1 MIGLLRKAYDGGA
14 NGLRTITCV
23 MLFGVFLG
31 GANSH
36 VKASDSKTL
45 IAHQKT
51 TKNATTLSTSTQS
64 NKAQLDVSILV
75 GANPENLATKD
86 NNCRLNPTASEYI
99 SKTFLLLNVG
109 TEKFFNI
116 GGAYGRHAS
125 LSNTGMYLWIW
136 NNSKTEG
143 IYDIRTRLNYVIG
156 STTVPENK
164 DNADSYVQYIDNDT
178 RMKGIYPD
186 CQPLSDANPEFGWKF
201 EKAVGYSETNK
212 IYKISTYEDK
222 DGNRRYLTATPED
235 TDGNLCKAEALNYND
250 YQIWKLVTVQEYY
263 NLFKNSP
270 SDLNSPIDIT
280 FLMQNP
286 EFGYNKS
293 NGSFWLPT
301 GNEAHYLRLGV
312 EDYYKK
318 TTEPYYKRLIN
329 NKEER
334 IDEHNEY
341 LYQNGKYFCADIK
354 KQRNTGI
361 NQWVTVDKAGWYI
374 VRCNGFSNTNGLAK
388 LFVNDFIYSF
398 KDMLTNMGLD
408 LEGIN
413 SKNISENLLNPLE
426 ANGPDDLLKAGKEFY
441 KDRYVNQVAIYISQE
456 AIDLMKYIG
465 DKEQLCIGIKIE
477 DDGSSADGEWTAF
490 DNFRLLYAG
499 ESSNAPD
506 LVLDEDNPDLKYLT
520 ETIDEYKNCV
530 LHLNRS
536 FELNKW
542 NTLILPVNLT
552 YGQMRYTF
560 GDDVKLAKLYTL
572 TPNSVRF
579 KTVEC
584 NSDDDVMLAAY
595 TPYIIKPTKAAG
607 ENPAY
612 TTPRLKKEA
621 NKNWI
626 YDENKGITYPEE
638 GVERYIGGK
647 VSIEANHY
655 DIPNVTLDRTL
666 LKTKLDNHWVSTT
679 TTSTT
684 SPDADKNKMVCKG
697 TMAKTFYI
705 NKDGKGS
712 FYEDEGEKRDD
723 LHGDYFMN
731 KGTMYKVPAKK
742 QYGLKAFRCWFE
754 LTNTTDAGTNSPSP
768 AKDVKLFINGIEDET
783 TGIGDIIT
791 DPAFSHAAYQYDG
804 VYNLQGQLVR
814 QGTSL
819 EGLPQGIYLVKG
831 KKVKK

>member
-1 MIGLLRKAYDGGA
+1 MIDLLRKAYDGGA

-45 IAHQKT
+45 NAHQKT

-64 NKAQLDVSILV
+64 NKAQLDVSKLV
-75 GANPENLATKD
+75 GADPGVLATKD

-136 NNSKTEG
+136 DTFKTEG
-143 IYDIRTRLNYVIG
+143 TYNIRTRLNYVIG
-156 STTVPENK
+156 SETVTENK
-164 DNADSYVQYIDNDT
+164 NNADSYVQYIDNDSN
-178 RMKGIYPD
+178 MPGIYPD
-186 CQPLSDANPEFGWKF
+186 CQPADANRNFGWKF
-201 EKAVGYSETNK
+201 EQAEEYSETNK
-212 IYKISTYEDK
+212 VYKISTYEDK

-235 TDGNLCKAEALNYND
+235 TDGNLCKAEALSNSEN
-250 YQIWKLVTVQEYY
+250 QVWKLVTLQEYY
-263 NLFKNSP
+263 DLFKNSP
-270 SDLNSPIDIT
+270 SDPNSPIDIT
-280 FLMQNP
+280 FLLGNP
-286 EFGYNKS
+286 GFDYNKS
-293 NGSFWLPT
+293 NAPFWASS
-301 GNEAHYLRLGV
+301 GKAHDFRLGV

-318 TTEPYYKRLIN
+318 TTEAYYKDN
-329 NKEER
+329 VG
-334 IDEHNEY
+334 NEISFNDN

-354 KQRNTGI
+354 NQHKYKVSQSI
-361 NQWVTVDKAGWYI
+361 NVTQPGWYI
-374 VRCNGFSNTNGLAK
+374 IRCNGFSNTNFAN
-388 LFVNDFIYSF
+388 LFITDVLSF
-398 KDMLTNMGLD
+398 CGFTTDEKYKMTVPLTQLSTNGPKDL
-408 LEGIN
+408 
-413 SKNISENLLNPLE
+413 LE
-426 ANGPDDLLKAGKEFY
+426 AGKRFYNGEY
-441 KDRYVNQVAIYISQE
+441 ENEVRIYISQE
-456 AIDLMKYIG
+456 DIDYLEEYKLQEAIYFGIELEG
-465 DKEQLCIGIKIE
+465 DDNPNPQN
-477 DDGSSADGEWTAF
+477 EWTAF

-499 ESSNAPD
+499 ESEGAPK

-520 ETIDEYKNCV
+520 ETIEEYKNCN
-530 LHLNRS
+530 LHLKRS

-542 NTLILPVNLT
+542 NTLILPVDLT
-552 YGQMRYTF
+552 YGQMKEAF
-560 GDDVKLAKLYTL
+560 GNEVKLAELYKL

-584 NSDDDVMLAAY
+584 NSDNDVMLEAY

-607 ENPAY
+607 QNSAY
-612 TTPRLKKEA
+612 TTPRLKKAA
-621 NKNWI
+621 NQYWLG
-626 YDENKGITYPEE
+626 ENESKSYTNED
-638 GVERYIGGK
+638 VERYTGGK
-647 VSIEANHY
+647 VSISESHY

-666 LKTKLDNHWVSTT
+666 LNTKLDNHWVSTT

-684 SPDADKNKMVCKG
+684 APDADNNNMVCKG

-705 NKDGKGS
+705 KGS
-712 FYEDEGEKRDD
+712 KGYFYEERDK
-723 LHGDYFMN
+723 LSGDYFMN
-731 KGTMYKVPAKK
+731 KGTMYKVPATK

-754 LTNTTDAGTNSPSP
+754 LTKTTDQGINNTSQ
-768 AKDVKLFINGIEDET
+768 AKDVKLFINEIEDET

-791 DPAFSHAAYQYDG
+791 DPAFSHTAYQYDG

-819 EGLPQGIYLVKG
+819 EGLPQGIYVVKG
-831 KKVKK
+831 KKVKR

>member
-1 MIGLLRKAYDGGA
+1 MIYLEKRMMGGA
-14 NGLRTITCV
+14 NGLRTITCI
-23 MLFGVFLG
+23 MLFGLFLG

-45 IAHQKT
+45 TAHQKT
-51 TKNATTLSTSTQS
+51 TKNATTQGSSTQS
-64 NKAQLDVSILV
+64 NKAQLDVSKLV
-75 GANPENLATKD
+75 GADPENLATLSIND
-86 NNCRLNPTASEYI
+86 YRINPNTDDAR
-99 SKTFLLLNVG
+99 KATFLLLNVG

-136 NNSKTEG
+136 NDSKTPG
-143 IYDIRTRLNYVIG
+143 TYNIRTRLNYVQKTHYVNEAIL
-156 STTVPENK
+156 ENT
-164 DNADSYVQYIDNDT
+164 DSYVQYIDNDT
-178 RMKGIYPD
+178 RMPGIYPD
-186 CQPLSDANPEFGWKF
+186 CQPSDANRKFGWEF
-201 EKAVGYSETNK
+201 EKAEGYSKTNK
-212 IYKISTYEDK
+212 VYKISTYEDK

-235 TDGNLCKAEALNYND
+235 TDGNLCKAESPSNSNN
-250 YQIWKLVTVQEYY
+250 QVWKLVTVQEYY
-263 NLFKNSP
+263 DLFKNSP
-270 SDLNSPIDIT
+270 SDINSPIDIT
-280 FLMQNP
+280 FLLQNP
-286 EFGYNKS
+286 GFGYNKS

-301 GNEAHYLRLGV
+301 GDAHYLRLGV

-329 NKEER
+329 DNKEER
-334 IDEHNEY
+334 IDEYNEY
-341 LYQNGKYFCADIK
+341 LYENGKYFCADIK
-354 KQRNTGI
+354 KQRNTEI

-388 LFVNDFIYSF
+388 LFVNSF
-398 KDMLTNMGLD
+398 YARKTA
-408 LEGIN
+408 
-413 SKNISENLLNPLE
+413 STTLNPLE
-426 ANGPDDLLKAGKEFY
+426 ADGPKDLLEAGKVFY
-441 KDRYVNQVAIYISQE
+441 NNDKYENEVMIHLTTE
-456 AIDLMKYIG
+456 DLANMG
-465 DKEQLCIGIKIE
+465 GFLLIGIKVE
-477 DDGSSADGEWTAF
+477 GDDKTYTTDWTAF

-499 ESSNAPD
+499 ESEAPS

-520 ETIDEYKNCV
+520 ETIDEYNNCV

-552 YGQMRYTF
+552 YGQMRYSF
-560 GDDVKLAKLYTL
+560 GDDVKLAKLYKL

-584 NSDDDVMLAAY
+584 NSDDDVMLEAY

-612 TTPRLKKEA
+612 TTPRLKKD
-621 NKNWI
+621 KNQDWI
-626 YDENKGITYPEE
+626 YDENEGITYPEE
-638 GVERYIGGK
+638 GVKRYTGGK
-647 VSIEANHY
+647 VSIKANHY
-655 DIPNVTLDRTL
+655 DIPNVTLDRD
-666 LKTKLDNHWVSTT
+666 KLSKYLDKHWVSTT

-684 SPDADKNKMVCKG
+684 APDADNNNMVCKG

-705 NKDGKGS
+705 KGS
-712 FYEDEGEKRDD
+712 KGYFYEERDD
-723 LHGDYFMN
+723 LKGDYFMN
-731 KGTMYKVPAKK
+731 KGTMYKVPDTK

-754 LTNTTDAGTNSPSP
+754 LTKTTDKDINSTSQ
-768 AKDVKLFINGIEDET
+768 AKDVKLFINEIEDET

-819 EGLPQGIYLVKG
+819 EGLPQGIYIVKG

>member
-1 MIGLLRKAYDGGA
+1 MIDLLRKSYDGGA
-14 NGLRTITCV
+14 NVLRTITCI
-23 MLFGVFLG
+23 MLFGLFLG

-45 IAHQKT
+45 TAHQKT

-64 NKAQLDVSILV
+64 NKAQLDVSKLV
-75 GANPENLATKD
+75 GADPENLATLSIND
-86 NNCRLNPTASEYI
+86 YRINPNTDDAR
-99 SKTFLLLNVG
+99 KATFLLLNVG

-136 NNSKTEG
+136 NDSKTPG
-143 IYDIRTRLNYVIG
+143 TYNIRTRLNYVQKTHYVNEAIL
-156 STTVPENK
+156 ENT
-164 DNADSYVQYIDNDT
+164 DSYVQYIDNDT
-178 RMKGIYPD
+178 RMPGIYPD
-186 CQPLSDANPEFGWKF
+186 CQPSDANRKFGWEF
-201 EKAVGYSETNK
+201 EKAEGYSKTNK
-212 IYKISTYEDK
+212 VYKISTYEDK

-235 TDGNLCKAEALNYND
+235 TDGNLCKAESPSNSNN
-250 YQIWKLVTVQEYY
+250 QVWKLVTVQEYY
-263 NLFKNSP
+263 DLFKNSP
-270 SDLNSPIDIT
+270 SDINSPIDIT
-280 FLMQNP
+280 FLLQNP
-286 EFGYNKS
+286 GFGYNKS

-301 GNEAHYLRLGV
+301 GDAHYLRLGV

-329 NKEER
+329 DNKEER
-334 IDEHNEY
+334 IDEYNEY
-341 LYQNGKYFCADIK
+341 LYENGKYFCADIK
-354 KQRNTGI
+354 KQRNTEI

-388 LFVNDFIYSF
+388 LFVNSF
-398 KDMLTNMGLD
+398 YARKTA
-408 LEGIN
+408 
-413 SKNISENLLNPLE
+413 STTLNPLE
-426 ANGPDDLLKAGKEFY
+426 ADGPKDLLEAGKVFY
-441 KDRYVNQVAIYISQE
+441 NNDKYENEVMIHLATE
-456 AIDLMKYIG
+456 DLANMG
-465 DKEQLCIGIKIE
+465 GFLLIGIKVE
-477 DDGSSADGEWTAF
+477 GDDKTYTTDWTAF

-499 ESSNAPD
+499 ESEAPS

-520 ETIDEYKNCV
+520 ETIDEYNNCV

-552 YGQMRYTF
+552 YGQMRYSF
-560 GDDVKLAKLYTL
+560 GDDVKLAKLYKL

-584 NSDDDVMLAAY
+584 NSDDDVMLEAY

-612 TTPRLKKEA
+612 TTPRLKKD
-621 NKNWI
+621 KNQDWI
-626 YDENKGITYPEE
+626 YDENEGITYPEE
-638 GVERYIGGK
+638 GVKRYTGGK
-647 VSIEANHY
+647 VSIDANHY
-655 DIPNVTLDRTL
+655 DIPNVTLDRD
-666 LKTKLDNHWVSTT
+666 KLSKYLDKHWVSTT
-679 TTSTT
+679 TTTT
-684 SPDADKNKMVCKG
+684 TAPDADKNNMVCKG

-705 NKDGKGS
+705 KDGKGF
-712 FYEDEGEKRDD
+712 FYEERDK
-723 LHGDYFMN
+723 LGGDYFMN
-731 KGTMYKVPAKK
+731 KGTMYKVPTNK

-754 LTNTTDAGTNSPSP
+754 LTKTTDKDINSTSQ
-768 AKDVKLFINGIEDET
+768 AKDVKLFINEIEDET

-819 EGLPQGIYLVKG
+819 EGLPQGIYIIKG

>member
-1 MIGLLRKAYDGGA
+1 MIDLFRKAYDGGA

-45 IAHQKT
+45 TAHQKT
-51 TKNATTLSTSTQS
+51 TKNATTLGSSTQS
-64 NKAQLDVSILV
+64 NKAQLDVSKLV
-75 GANPENLATKD
+75 GADPGKLATLND
-86 NNCRLNPTASEYI
+86 TCRETPNNTEYTD
-99 SKTFLLLNVG
+99 STFLLLNVG
-109 TEKFFNI
+109 TEKFLNI

-125 LSNTGMYLWIW
+125 LSSTGMYLWIW
-136 NNSKTEG
+136 KNSNTKDTYNIRTLQNYVKKTETTDNQ
-143 IYDIRTRLNYVIG
+143 YNYVQ
-156 STTVPENK
+156 
-164 DNADSYVQYIDNDT
+164 YYIDNDNNHD
-178 RMKGIYPD
+178 GVYLD
-186 CQPLSDANPEFGWKF
+186 CLPTNDSYEYGWKF
-201 EKAVGYSETNK
+201 EQAEGYDAQTNK
-212 IYKISTYEDK
+212 IYKISTYGEN

-235 TDGNLCKAEALNYND
+235 ADGNFCNAISETPQNSE
-250 YQIWKLVTVQEYY
+250 YQLWKLITLKEYFE
-263 NLFKNSP
+263 LFAKSP
-270 SDLNSPIDIT
+270 SDLSSPIDAT
-280 FLMQNP
+280 FLIQNP
-286 EFGYNKS
+286 GFNYNTSTLEKWKVTS
-293 NGSFWLPT
+293 EP
-301 GNEAHYLRLGV
+301 EKVRLGI
-312 EDYYKK
+312 DNYYKK
-318 TTEPYYKRLIN
+318 TTSNEYTITGEAIN
-329 NKEER
+329 NN
-334 IDEHNEY
+334 DY
-341 LYQNGKYFCADIK
+341 LYKNGKYFCADIK
-354 KQRNTGI
+354 NKRNTEI

-388 LFVNDFIYSF
+388 LFVKDLILSF
-398 KDMLTNMGLD
+398 KDYFSEND

-413 SKNISENLLNPLE
+413 SDNISETVLNPLE
-426 ANGPDDLLKAGKEFY
+426 ANGPDNLLKAGIEFY
-441 KDRYVNQVAIYISQE
+441 KDKYENQVAIHIAQE
-456 AIDLMKYIG
+456 AIDLLKNIG
-465 DKEQLCIGIKIE
+465 YKEQLCIGIKIE
-477 DDGSSADGEWTAF
+477 DDGTTPSESERTAF

-499 ESSNAPD
+499 ESEGAPD
-506 LVLDEDNPDLKYLT
+506 LVLDEDNPDLSYLT
-520 ETIDEYKNCV
+520 ETIEEYKNCV

-552 YGQMRYTF
+552 YGQMKYTF

-584 NSDDDVMLAAY
+584 DSDDDVMLEAY

-607 ENPAY
+607 QNSAY
-612 TTPRLKKEA
+612 TTPRLKKDA
-621 NKNWI
+621 NQYWLGDNESI
-626 YDENKGITYPEE
+626 YYTDE
-638 GVERYIGGK
+638 GVDRYTGGK
-647 VSIEANHY
+647 VNIKANHY
-655 DIPNVTLDRTL
+655 DIPNVTLDRAL

-684 SPDADKNKMVCKG
+684 ATDADNKMVCKG

-705 NKDGKGS
+705 KGS
-712 FYEDEGEKRDD
+712 TGYFYKDDNKERDD

-731 KGTMYKVPAKK
+731 KGTMYKVPTNKK
-742 QYGLKAFRCWFE
+742 YGLKAFRCWFE
-754 LTNTTDAGTNSPSP
+754 LTNTTDASNTSTSP
-768 AKDVKLFINGIEDET
+768 AKDVKLFINEIEDET

-819 EGLPQGIYLVKG
+819 EGLPQGIYIVKG

>member
-1 MIGLLRKAYDGGA
+1 MIDLLKKAYDGGA
-14 NGLRTITCV
+14 SSLRTITCV

-36 VKASDSKTL
+36 VIASDSRAVTTQ
-45 IAHQKT
+45 QKI

-64 NKAQLDVSILV
+64 NKAQLDVSKLV
-75 GANPENLATKD
+75 GADPEDLAKLSINDYRITPNSDDARK
-86 NNCRLNPTASEYI
+86 A
-99 SKTFLLLNVG
+99 TFLLLNVG

-136 NNSKTEG
+136 KNSTTEG
-143 IYDIRTRLNYVIG
+143 TFNIRTRLNYVQKTHYVNEAIL
-156 STTVPENK
+156 ENT
-164 DNADSYVQYIDNDT
+164 DSYVQYLDNKVKD
-178 RMKGIYPD
+178 KQEPGIYPD
-186 CQPLSDANPEFGWKF
+186 CQPKDATRSFGWKF
-201 EKAVGYSETNK
+201 VKAEGYSETNK
-212 IYKISTYEDK
+212 VYTISTYGDK
-222 DGNRRYLTATPED
+222 YLTATPED
-235 TDGNLCKAEALNYND
+235 TDGNLCKAEALNYNNN
-250 YQIWKLVTVQEYY
+250 QVWKLVTVQEYY
-263 NLFKNSP
+263 DLFKNSP
-270 SDLNSPIDIT
+270 SDPNSPIDIT
-280 FLMQNP
+280 FLLQNP
-286 EFGYNKS
+286 GFGYNKS

-301 GNEAHYLRLGV
+301 GTAHYLRLGV

-318 TTEPYYKRLIN
+318 TTEDYYKN

-334 IDEHNEY
+334 IYDFNDN
-341 LYQNGKYFCADIK
+341 LYENGKYFCADIK
-354 KQRNTGI
+354 QQRNVEI
-361 NQWVTVDKAGWYI
+361 HQWVTVDKAGWYI

-388 LFVNDFIYSF
+388 LFVNSLYTGKTAS
-398 KDMLTNMGLD
+398 TT
-408 LEGIN
+408 
-413 SKNISENLLNPLE
+413 LNPLE
-426 ANGPDDLLKAGKEFY
+426 ADGPKDLLEAGKVFY
-441 KDRYVNQVAIYISQE
+441 NND
-456 AIDLMKYIG
+456 KYENEVMIHLTTDDFYENMG
-465 DKEQLCIGIKIE
+465 GILIIGIKVE
-477 DDGSSADGEWTAF
+477 GDDKTYATDWTAF

-499 ESSNAPD
+499 ESEAPS

-542 NTLILPVNLT
+542 NTLILPVSLS
-552 YGQMRYTF
+552 YGQMRYAF

-584 NSDDDVMLAAY
+584 NSDDDVMLKAF

-607 ENPAY
+607 QNSAY
-612 TTPRLKKEA
+612 TTPRLLKEA
-621 NKNWI
+621 NKYWI
-626 YDENKGITYPEE
+626 LDENEGISYTEE
-638 GVERYIGGK
+638 GVKRYTGGK
-647 VSIEANHY
+647 VSIKANHY
-655 DIPNVTLDRTL
+655 DIPNVTLDRNL
-666 LKTKLDNHWVSTT
+666 LKANLDKHWVSTT
-679 TTSTT
+679 TPSTT
-684 SPDADKNKMVCKG
+684 APDADNKMVCKG

-705 NKDGKGS
+705 KGS
-712 FYEDEGEKRDD
+712 TGYFYKDDNKERDD

-731 KGTMYKVPAKK
+731 KGTMYKVPSTK

-754 LTNTTDAGTNSPSP
+754 LTNTTDASNTSASP
-768 AKDVKLFINGIEDET
+768 AKDVKLFINEIEDET

-819 EGLPQGIYLVKG
+819 EGLPQGIYVVKG

>member
-1 MIGLLRKAYDGGA
+1 MIDLLRKAYDGGA
-14 NGLRTITCV
+14 NGLRTITCI
-23 MLFGVFLG
+23 MLFGLFLG

-45 IAHQKT
+45 TAPQKT
-51 TKNATTLSTSTQS
+51 TKNATTLGTSTQS
-64 NKAQLDVSILV
+64 NKAQLDVNKLV
-75 GANPENLATKD
+75 GEDPGDLATT
-86 NNCRLNPTASEYI
+86 NNECRLYPTHHDYI
-99 SKTFLLLNVG
+99 TKTFLLLNVG

-136 NNSKTEG
+136 DTFKTEG
-143 IYDIRTRLNYVIG
+143 TYNIRTRLNYVNEI
-156 STTVPENK
+156 K
-164 DNADSYVQYIDNDT
+164 DVSVADLENADSYVQYIDNDSH
-178 RMKGIYPD
+178 MSGIYPD
-186 CQPLSDANPEFGWKF
+186 CQPSDANRKFGWKF
-201 EKAVGYSETNK
+201 EKAKGYSETNK
-212 IYKISTYEDK
+212 VYKISTY
-222 DGNRRYLTATPED
+222 GNKYLTATPED

-250 YQIWKLVTVQEYY
+250 YQVWKLVTLQEYY
-263 NLFKNSP
+263 DLFKNSP

-286 EFGYNKS
+286 GFGYNKS
-293 NGSFWLPT
+293 NAAFWASS
-301 GNEAHYLRLGV
+301 GNAHYLRLGV

-318 TTEPYYKRLIN
+318 TSEDYYKN

-334 IDEHNEY
+334 IYDFNDN
-341 LYQNGKYFCADIK
+341 LYENGKYFCADIK
-354 KQRNTGI
+354 QQRNTGI
-361 NQWVTVDKAGWYI
+361 NQLVTVDKAGWYI
-374 VRCNGFSNTNGLAK
+374 IRCNGFSNTNGLAK
-388 LFVNDFIYSF
+388 LYVTDYFSQSMTRSTI
-398 KDMLTNMGLD
+398 
-408 LEGIN
+408 
-413 SKNISENLLNPLE
+413 LNPLE
-426 ANGPDDLLKAGKEFY
+426 ANGPKDLTEAGKEFY
-441 KDRYVNQVAIYISQE
+441 NDNYENEVMIHLTTD
-456 AIDLMKYIG
+456 DLKNMGGI
-465 DKEQLCIGIKIE
+465 LIIGIKID
-477 DDGSSADGEWTAF
+477 DDGTTPSEGEWTAF

-499 ESSNAPD
+499 ESEGAPD
-506 LVLDEDNPDLKYLT
+506 LVLDEDNPDLRYLT
-520 ETIDEYKNCV
+520 ETIEEYKNCV

-542 NTLILPVNLT
+542 NTLILPVSLT

-584 NSDDDVMLAAY
+584 SSDNDVMLEAY

-607 ENPAY
+607 QNSAY
-612 TTPRLKKEA
+612 TTPRLLKAA
-621 NKNWI
+621 NQYWL
-626 YDENKGITYPEE
+626 DENESISYTDE
-638 GVERYIGGK
+638 GVERYTGGK

-684 SPDADKNKMVCKG
+684 APDAAKNKMVCKG

-712 FYEDEGEKRDD
+712 FYEDEGEERDD
-723 LHGDYFMN
+723 LKGDYFMN

-754 LTNTTDAGTNSPSP
+754 LTNTTDAGINSTSP
-768 AKDVKLFINGIEDET
+768 AKDVKLFINEIEDET

-791 DPAFSHAAYQYDG
+791 DPTFSHAAYQYDG
-804 VYNLQGQLVR
+804 VYNLQGQLIR

-819 EGLPQGIYLVKG
+819 EGLPQGIYIIKG
-831 KKVKK
+831 KKVKKAF

>member
-1 MIGLLRKAYDGGA
+1 MIDLFRKAYDGGA
-14 NGLRTITCV
+14 NGLRTIICV
-23 MLFGVFLG
+23 MVFGLFLG

-45 IAHQKT
+45 TAHQKT
-51 TKNATTLSTSTQS
+51 TKNATTLGSSTQS
-64 NKAQLDVSILV
+64 NKAQLDVSKLV
-75 GANPENLATKD
+75 GADPEVLATKD

-109 TEKFFNI
+109 TKKFFNI
-116 GGAYGRHAS
+116 GGSYGRHAS

-136 NNSKTEG
+136 DNSTKGT
-143 IYDIRTRLNYVIG
+143 YNIRTRLNYVNEI
-156 STTVPENK
+156 K
-164 DNADSYVQYIDNDT
+164 DVSVANLNNADSYVQYLDD
-178 RMKGIYPD
+178 KEKDKQEPGIYPD
-186 CQPLSDANPEFGWKF
+186 CQPSDKSRSFGWKF
-201 EKAVGYSETNK
+201 EKAVGYSGTNK
-212 IYKISTYEDK
+212 VYTISTYGD
-222 DGNRRYLTATPED
+222 RYLTATPDDE
-235 TDGNLCKAEALNYND
+235 DGNLCKAEVLNNND
-250 YQIWKLVTVQEYY
+250 NQVWKLVTVQEYY
-263 NLFKNSP
+263 DLFKNSP

-286 EFGYNKS
+286 GFGYNKS
-293 NGSFWLPT
+293 NAAFWASS
-301 GNEAHYLRLGV
+301 GNPYFLRLGV

-318 TTEPYYKRLIN
+318 TTEDYYKKLIN
-329 NKEER
+329 GIEER
-334 IDEHNEY
+334 IDEYDEY
-341 LYQNGKYFCADIK
+341 LYNNGKYFCADIK
-354 KQRNTGI
+354 QQRNTEI

-388 LFVNDFIYSF
+388 LFVKDLILSF
-398 KDMLTNMGLD
+398 KDYFPENYLD
-408 LEGIN
+408 GIN
-413 SKNISENLLNPLE
+413 TNNISETALNPLE
-426 ANGPDDLLKAGKEFY
+426 ADGPDDLLKAGIEFY
-441 KDRYVNQVAIYISQE
+441 KDKYENQVAIHISQE
-456 AIDLMKYIG
+456 AINLMESMG
-465 DKEQLCIGIKIE
+465 HKEQLCIGIKIE
-477 DDGSSADGEWTAF
+477 DDGTTPSDGEWTAF

-506 LVLDEDNPDLKYLT
+506 LVLDEDNPDLRYLT
-520 ETIDEYKNCV
+520 ETIEEYNNCV

-584 NSDDDVMLAAY
+584 DSDNDVMLEAY

-607 ENPAY
+607 QNSAY

-621 NKNWI
+621 NQNWI

-638 GVERYIGGK
+638 GVERYTGGK
-647 VSIEANHY
+647 VSIKANHY
-655 DIPNVTLDRTL
+655 DIPGVTLNRAL
-666 LKTKLDNHWVSTT
+666 LKEKLDKHWVSTT

-684 SPDADKNKMVCKG
+684 APDADNNNMVCKG

-712 FYEDEGEKRDD
+712 FYEDEGVKRDD

-731 KGTMYKVPAKK
+731 KGTMYKVPDTK

-754 LTNTTDAGTNSPSP
+754 LTSTSP
-768 AKDVKLFINGIEDET
+768 AKDVKLFINEIEDET

-819 EGLPQGIYLVKG
+819 EGLPQGIYVVKG
-831 KKVKK
+831 KKVKR

>member
-1 MIGLLRKAYDGGA
+1 MIDLLRKLYDGGA
-14 NGLRTITCV
+14 NGLRTITCI
-23 MLFGVFLG
+23 MLFGLFLG

-45 IAHQKT
+45 TAHQKT
-51 TKNATTLSTSTQS
+51 TKNATTQGSSTQS
-64 NKAQLDVSILV
+64 NKAQLDVSKLV
-75 GANPENLATKD
+75 GADPENLATLSIND
-86 NNCRLNPTASEYI
+86 YRINPNTDDAR
-99 SKTFLLLNVG
+99 KATFLLLNVG

-136 NNSKTEG
+136 NDSKTPG
-143 IYDIRTRLNYVIG
+143 TYNIRTRLNYVQKTHYVNEAIL
-156 STTVPENK
+156 ENT
-164 DNADSYVQYIDNDT
+164 DSYVQYIDNDT
-178 RMKGIYPD
+178 RMPGIYPD
-186 CQPLSDANPEFGWKF
+186 CQPSDANRKFGWEF
-201 EKAVGYSETNK
+201 EKAEGYSKTNK
-212 IYKISTYEDK
+212 VYKISTYEDK

-235 TDGNLCKAEALNYND
+235 TDGNLCKAESPSNSNN
-250 YQIWKLVTVQEYY
+250 QVWKLVTVQEYY
-263 NLFKNSP
+263 DLFKNSP
-270 SDLNSPIDIT
+270 SDINSPIDIT
-280 FLMQNP
+280 FLLQNP
-286 EFGYNKS
+286 GFGYNKS

-301 GNEAHYLRLGV
+301 GDAHYLRLGV

-329 NKEER
+329 DNKEER
-334 IDEHNEY
+334 IDEYNEY
-341 LYQNGKYFCADIK
+341 LYENGKYFCADIK
-354 KQRNTGI
+354 KQRNTEI

-388 LFVNDFIYSF
+388 LFVNSF
-398 KDMLTNMGLD
+398 YARKTA
-408 LEGIN
+408 
-413 SKNISENLLNPLE
+413 STTLNPLE
-426 ANGPDDLLKAGKEFY
+426 ADGPKDLLEAGKVFY
-441 KDRYVNQVAIYISQE
+441 NNDKYENEVMIHLTTE
-456 AIDLMKYIG
+456 DLANMG
-465 DKEQLCIGIKIE
+465 GFLLIGIKVE
-477 DDGSSADGEWTAF
+477 GDDKTYTTDWTAF

-499 ESSNAPD
+499 ESEAPS

-520 ETIDEYKNCV
+520 ETIDEYNNCV

-552 YGQMRYTF
+552 YGQMRYSF
-560 GDDVKLAKLYTL
+560 GDDVKLAKLYKL

-584 NSDDDVMLAAY
+584 NSDDDVMLEAY

-607 ENPAY
+607 QNPAY
-612 TTPRLKKEA
+612 TTPRLKKEG
-621 NKNWI
+621 NQNWI
-626 YDENKGITYPEE
+626 YDENEGITYPEE
-638 GVERYIGGK
+638 GVKRYTGGK
-647 VSIEANHY
+647 VSIDANHY
-655 DIPNVTLDRTL
+655 DIPNVTLDRD
-666 LKTKLDNHWVSTT
+666 KLSKYLDKHWVSTT

-684 SPDADKNKMVCKG
+684 APDADKNNMVCKG

-705 NKDGKGS
+705 KDGNGF
-712 FYEDEGEKRDD
+712 FYEERDK
-723 LHGDYFMN
+723 LGGDYFMN
-731 KGTMYKVPAKK
+731 KGTMYKVPTNK

-754 LTNTTDAGTNSPSP
+754 LTKTTDASTNSTFP
-768 AKDVKLFINGIEDET
+768 AKDVKLFINEIEDET

-819 EGLPQGIYLVKG
+819 EGLPQGIYIVKG

>member
-14 NGLRTITCV
+14 NGLRTIICV
-23 MLFGVFLG
+23 MLFGLFLG

-45 IAHQKT
+45 TAHQKT
-51 TKNATTLSTSTQS
+51 TKNATTLGSSTQS
-64 NKAQLDVSILV
+64 NKAQLDVSKLV
-75 GANPENLATKD
+75 GADPSVLATT
-86 NNCRLNPTASEYI
+86 NNDCRVYPTHPGNI

-136 NNSKTEG
+136 NNSTDG
-143 IYDIRTRLNYVIG
+143 NFNIRTLQNYIPK
-156 STTVPENK
+156 TDAVPGNPDNK
-164 DNADSYVQYIDNDT
+164 DSYVQYINDDNL
-178 RMKGIYPD
+178 RNGVYLD
-186 CQPLSDANPEFGWKF
+186 CQPEDTRGFGWKF
-201 EKAVGYSETNK
+201 EQAEGYYTQTNK
-212 IYKISTYEDK
+212 VYKISTYGENN
-222 DGNRRYLTATPED
+222 GSRRYLTATPED
-235 TDGNLCKAEALNYND
+235 ADGNFCNAISETPQNSE
-250 YQIWKLVTVQEYY
+250 YQLWKLITLEEYFK
-263 NLFKNSP
+263 LFNASP
-270 SDLNSPIDIT
+270 SDLSSPIDAT
-280 FLMQNP
+280 FLLKNP
-286 EFGYNKS
+286 GFNYTTS
-293 NGSFWLPT
+293 SSASWIVNG
-301 GNEAHYLRLGV
+301 GEGKRLAIRAGI
-312 EDYYKK
+312 EDYWRYP
-318 TTEPYYKRLIN
+318 TESSYQGTKIYDPQ
-329 NKEER
+329 
-334 IDEHNEY
+334 Y
-341 LYQNGKYFCADIK
+341 LHDNGKYFCVE
-354 KQRNTGI
+354 I
-361 NQWVTVDKAGWYI
+361 NESHNVGLEQWVTVDKAGWYI
-374 VRCNGFSNTNGLAK
+374 IRCNGFSNTKGLAK
-388 LFVNDFIYSF
+388 LFVNDYIYTF
-398 KDMLTNMGLD
+398 KSMLENFGIS

-413 SKNISENLLNPLE
+413 SNNISETVLNPLE
-426 ANGPDDLLKAGKEFY
+426 ANVPDNLLYAGKEFY
-441 KDRYVNQVAIYISQE
+441 KNKYENQVAIYISQE
-456 AIDLMKYIG
+456 AVDLMKTVAG
-465 DKEQLCIGIKIE
+465 NGQLLIGIKVE
-477 DDGSSADGEWTAF
+477 GDDGTSAKGERTAF

-506 LVLDEDNPDLKYLT
+506 LVLDENNPDLRYLT

-584 NSDDDVMLAAY
+584 DSDNDVMLAAY

-607 ENPAY
+607 QNSAY
-612 TTPRLKKEA
+612 TTPQLKKDA
-621 NKNWI
+621 NQYWLGDN
-626 YDENKGITYPEE
+626 EGISYAEE
-638 GVERYIGGK
+638 GVKRYTGGK
-647 VSIEANHY
+647 VSIKENHY
-655 DIPNVTLDRTL
+655 DIPNVTLDRAL
-666 LKTKLDNHWVSTT
+666 LKTKLDNHWVSKTT
-679 TTSTT
+679 T
-684 SPDADKNKMVCKG
+684 DADNKMVCKG

-705 NKDGKGS
+705 KDNKGY
-712 FYEDEGEKRDD
+712 FYKDDNEERDK
-723 LHGDYFMN
+723 LSGDYFMN
-731 KGTMYKVPAKK
+731 KGTMYKVPSTK

-754 LTNTTDAGTNSPSP
+754 LTKTTDTGTINTSP
-768 AKDVKLFINGIEDET
+768 AKDVKLFINEIEDET

-819 EGLPQGIYLVKG
+819 EGLPQGIYIIKG

>member
-1 MIGLLRKAYDGGA
+1 MIDLLRKSYDGGA
-14 NGLRTITCV
+14 NGLRTITCI
-23 MLFGVFLG
+23 MLFGLFLG
-31 GANSH
+31 GANSY

-45 IAHQKT
+45 TAHQKT
-51 TKNATTLSTSTQS
+51 IKNATTLSSSTQS
-64 NKAQLDVSILV
+64 NKAQLDVSKLV
-75 GANPENLATKD
+75 GADPEVLATKD

-136 NNSKTEG
+136 KNSNIKG
-143 IYDIRTRLNYVIG
+143 IYDIRTRLNYVMG

-178 RMKGIYPD
+178 RKKGIYPD

-201 EKAVGYSETNK
+201 VQAKGYSVTNK
-212 IYKISTYEDK
+212 VYTISTY
-222 DGNRRYLTATPED
+222 GGYLTATPD
-235 TDGNLCKAEALNYND
+235 DKDGNLCKTEALSNSDN
-250 YQIWKLVTVQEYY
+250 QVWKLVTLQEYY
-263 NLFKNSP
+263 DLFKNSP
-270 SDLNSPIDIT
+270 SDPTSPIDIT
-280 FLMQNP
+280 FLLQNP
-286 EFGYNKS
+286 GFGYNKS
-293 NGSFWLPT
+293 DGSFWLTT
-301 GNEAHYLRLGV
+301 GDEAHCLRFGV

-318 TTEPYYKRLIN
+318 KTEAYYKD
-329 NKEER
+329 NKG
-334 IDEHNEY
+334 NEISFNDY

-354 KQRNTGI
+354 NKRHTEI
-361 NQWVTVDKAGWYI
+361 HQWVTVDKAGWYI

-388 LFVNDFIYSF
+388 LFVNSLYAGKTAS
-398 KDMLTNMGLD
+398 TT
-408 LEGIN
+408 
-413 SKNISENLLNPLE
+413 LNPLE
-426 ANGPDDLLKAGKEFY
+426 ADGPKDLLEAGKVFY
-441 KDRYVNQVAIYISQE
+441 NND
-456 AIDLMKYIG
+456 KYENEVMIHLTTDDFYENMG
-465 DKEQLCIGIKIE
+465 GILIIGIKVE
-477 DDGSSADGEWTAF
+477 GDDKTYATDWTAF

-499 ESSNAPD
+499 DSPEAPD
-506 LVLDEDNPDLKYLT
+506 LVLDEDNPDLRYLT
-520 ETIDEYKNCV
+520 ETIEEYNNCN
-530 LHLNRS
+530 LHLKRS

-560 GDDVKLAKLYTL
+560 GDEVKLAKLYKL

-584 NSDDDVMLAAY
+584 NSDNDVMLEAF

-607 ENPAY
+607 QNPDY
-612 TTPRLKKEA
+612 TTPRLKKEEHTY
-621 NKNWI
+621 WL
-626 YDENKGITYPEE
+626 DENEGISYAEE
-638 GVERYIGGK
+638 GFKRYTGGK
-647 VSIEANHY
+647 VNIKANHY
-655 DIPNVTLDRTL
+655 DIQGVTLDRTL
-666 LKTKLDNHWVSTT
+666 LNTKLDNHWVSKT

-684 SPDADKNKMVCKG
+684 ASEADNNNMVCKG

-705 NKDGKGS
+705 KDNKGYFYKDGD
-712 FYEDEGEKRDD
+712 EDRDN

-731 KGTMYKVPAKK
+731 KGTMYKVPTDK

-754 LTNTTDAGTNSPSP
+754 LTKTTDKDINSTSQ
-768 AKDVKLFINGIEDET
+768 AKDVKLFINEIEDET

-791 DPAFSHAAYQYDG
+791 DPAFSHVAYQYDG

-819 EGLPQGIYLVKG
+819 EGLPQGIYIVKG

>member
-1 MIGLLRKAYDGGA
+1 M
-14 NGLRTITCV
+14 
-23 MLFGVFLG
+23 MLE
-31 GANSH
+31 
-36 VKASDSKTL
+36 K
-45 IAHQKT
+45 
-51 TKNATTLSTSTQS
+51 
-64 NKAQLDVSILV
+64 QL
-75 GANPENLATKD
+75 
-86 NNCRLNPTASEYI
+86 
-99 SKTFLLLNVG
+99 FLLLNVG

-136 NNSKTEG
+136 NDSKTPG
-143 IYDIRTRLNYVIG
+143 TYNIRTRLNYVQKTHYVNEAIL
-156 STTVPENK
+156 ENT
-164 DNADSYVQYIDNDT
+164 DSYVQYIDNDT
-178 RMKGIYPD
+178 RMPGIYPD
-186 CQPLSDANPEFGWKF
+186 CQPSDANRKFGWEF
-201 EKAVGYSETNK
+201 EKAEGYSKTNK
-212 IYKISTYEDK
+212 VYKISTYEDK

-235 TDGNLCKAEALNYND
+235 TDGNLCKAESPSNSNN
-250 YQIWKLVTVQEYY
+250 QVWKLVTVQEYY
-263 NLFKNSP
+263 DLFKNSP
-270 SDLNSPIDIT
+270 SDINSPIDIT
-280 FLMQNP
+280 FLLQNP

-301 GNEAHYLRLGV
+301 GDAHYLRLGV

-329 NKEER
+329 DNKEER
-334 IDEHNEY
+334 IDEYNEY
-341 LYQNGKYFCADIK
+341 LYENGKYFCADIK
-354 KQRNTGI
+354 KQRNTEI

-388 LFVNDFIYSF
+388 LFVNSF
-398 KDMLTNMGLD
+398 YARKTA
-408 LEGIN
+408 
-413 SKNISENLLNPLE
+413 STTLNPLE
-426 ANGPDDLLKAGKEFY
+426 ADGPKDLLEAGKVFY
-441 KDRYVNQVAIYISQE
+441 NNDKYENEVMIHLTTE
-456 AIDLMKYIG
+456 DLANMG
-465 DKEQLCIGIKIE
+465 GFLLIGIKVE
-477 DDGSSADGEWTAF
+477 GDDKTYTTDWTAF

-499 ESSNAPD
+499 ESEAPS

-520 ETIDEYKNCV
+520 ETIDEYNNCV

-552 YGQMRYTF
+552 YGQMRYSF
-560 GDDVKLAKLYTL
+560 GDDVKLAKLYKL

-584 NSDDDVMLAAY
+584 NSDDDVMLEAY

-612 TTPRLKKEA
+612 TTPRLKKD
-621 NKNWI
+621 KNQDWI
-626 YDENKGITYPEE
+626 YDENEGITYPEE
-638 GVERYIGGK
+638 GVKRYTGGK
-647 VSIEANHY
+647 VSIDANHY
-655 DIPNVTLDRTL
+655 DIPNVTLDRD
-666 LKTKLDNHWVSTT
+666 KLSKYLDKHWVSTT
-679 TTSTT
+679 TTTT
-684 SPDADKNKMVCKG
+684 TAPDADKNNMVCKG

-705 NKDGKGS
+705 KDGKGF
-712 FYEDEGEKRDD
+712 FYEERDK
-723 LHGDYFMN
+723 LGGDYFMN
-731 KGTMYKVPAKK
+731 KGTMYKVPTNK

-754 LTNTTDAGTNSPSP
+754 LTKTTDKDINSTSQ
-768 AKDVKLFINGIEDET
+768 AKDVKLFINEIEDET

-819 EGLPQGIYLVKG
+819 EGLPQGIYIVKG